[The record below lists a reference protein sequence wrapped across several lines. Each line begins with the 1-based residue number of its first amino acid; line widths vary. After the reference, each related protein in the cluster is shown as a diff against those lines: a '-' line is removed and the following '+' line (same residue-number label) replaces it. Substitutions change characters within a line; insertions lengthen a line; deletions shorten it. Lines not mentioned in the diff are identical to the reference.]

1 MPPVCF
7 VADSMLE
14 KLARYLRCAGADVH
28 SDRNASTAT
37 LIERANRD
45 NRHFLTRNRH
55 LVHHHPLA
63 AHQVL
68 LESDDPVEQFHQLL
82 AAGLVDTSRLF
93 SRCIRCN
100 LPLEAIEREAIQDR
114 VPPGVFEAYRRFF
127 SCPSCTTIFWL
138 GSHVRNTC
146 RKLGL
151 PDASERSEA
160 V

>member
-1 MPPVCF
+1 MSPVAF

-14 KLARYLRCAGADVH
+14 KLARYLRCAGADVI
-28 SDRNASTAT
+28 SDRGASTAT
-37 LIERANRD
+37 LIERANRE

-55 LVHHHPLA
+55 LVHHHPLPRHEVQLA
-63 AHQVL
+63 
-68 LESDDPVEQFHQLL
+68 SDDPVEQFRQLVR
-82 AAGLVDTSRLF
+82 AKMVDTARSF

-100 LPLEAIEREAIQDR
+100 LPLVAVEREAIRGR
-114 VPPGVFEAYRRFF
+114 VPPGVFEGYRRFF
-127 SCPSCTTIFWL
+127 TCASCETVFWR

-151 PDASERSEA
+151 PDASERAQS